1 MKNNGLCLQLST
13 INYLLFLFIEQI
25 LVENGFLKFCL
36 SKKKIIDNRVDM
48 DTIRHHVDR
57 LRIEEERSR
66 LPQRKE
72 EDEGEES
79 FEEVIG
85 SGLTSETEGQK
96 ATTPKSK
103 PKTIPGHRL
112 RDHTN
117 QQTRENIEEKKPSRS
132 NNEMKLKKRKK
143 TGKTGV
149 SLKHD
154 DVVQTTVTEIEFLM
168 PKTSENFEKLLANMK
183 HIPQAAK
190 PPPSKFK
197 IPATS
202 KIHSNQM
209 VALPPLIADSEKT
222 QKPRLKHQFQAEYDK
237 FADKEFYKDFRFTFF
252 PLPLPT
258 EELPRK
264 SVRCLVA

>member
-1 MKNNGLCLQLST
+1 MRNFQLF
-13 INYLLFLFIEQI
+13 NYELFLFIEPI
-25 LVENGFLKFCL
+25 LAENGFLKFFL

-48 DTIRHHVDR
+48 DIIRQQVDR

-72 EDEGEES
+72 EEEGEES
-79 FEEVIG
+79 FEEVSG

-96 ATTPKSK
+96 ASTPKAK
-103 PKTIPGHRL
+103 PKTIPGNRL
-112 RDHTN
+112 KDHTN
-117 QQTRENIEEKKPSRS
+117 QQIKEKIEEKKPSRS
-132 NNEMKLKKRKK
+132 NDMKLKKRKK
-143 TGKTGV
+143 TGKTEV

-202 KIHSNQM
+202 KIQSNQM
-209 VALPPLIADSEKT
+209 VALPPLIADSGKT
-222 QKPRLKHQFQAEYDK
+222 QKPKLKHQFQAEYDK